1 MKRRFL
7 SVLLS
12 LCLVLGLLPTAAF
25 AQDTSNYVTQEDSI
39 TGLAD
44 GEQAFPEMV
53 AESGEPGGEE
63 QPELEDPVSDS
74 QVESLWVNGKDILQ
88 AENHTV
94 TCGDGMA
101 VYNPAD
107 NTLTLDNAEIT
118 EVYTYESEDAYF
130 SYTSGI
136 YVVGDLTI
144 VLEGDNTI
152 SGEEFGEEISYGIHS
167 SGSITIENSSS
178 GSMTIEAVGAGIYS
192 DVADIHYSSI
202 TLQNVNCGL
211 TASELNIVNST
222 VIINNTGSTSIKA
235 NAVTIDDSTVNIT
248 AEGYILSNSGGGS
261 LTIIGDNSK
270 VTMYSDG
277 NAILT
282 DTVTIGG
289 GSVEIESGTS
299 VAVYALASFT
309 VTGTPTVTVTGNPS
323 AFWQSSFNGPIIVGG
338 VEYICD
344 DNTVEIENGQVISGL
359 RGPGVIVNG
368 MPLAGSGS
376 VPCDSGE
383 AFYDSSS
390 NTLTLRDAVINN
402 GYSVSS
408 YTYGIYADNDT
419 DLTIILEGEN
429 AINGVDTG
437 INSAAG
443 ITIQGDGSLTIDS
456 TYDGISAS
464 SQVTINDGNLT
475 INISD
480 DSVSAFFWISGIN
493 AGNGGLTINGGT
505 VTINIPEPD
514 SRCGFYSNDDI
525 VINNGSVRVD
535 GGRFGIL
542 AERNVI
548 ISGSPTIYATMA
560 EETAIIGDRI
570 EKDGQEYVCT
580 GNTVSIEDGEIIS
593 GLSLYVP
600 EEPEPEP
607 EPERPSDDDDHHDTG
622 STTESERNPDGSI
635 TTTVTKP
642 DGTTTATTRNTDGS
656 KEVVETKKDGTVVTT
671 ATDKSGNETKTTENP
686 DGTSVVSVTRTDGS
700 TSTTTVDKDGL
711 SVTVAALSEDAVARG
726 QTGAVSLSMPGAIAA
741 GDLENA
747 PAVTLDLP
755 GDTSVRVE
763 IPVENITAGTV
774 AVLVTADGGSEI
786 VQTSVATESGVVLT
800 LSGGETVKLV
810 DNTKTFAD
818 VAGSFWGAEAVTF
831 VTSRE
836 LFQGTGAA
844 TFDPNAPMDRA
855 MIVTVLA
862 RLDGVDTTAGS
873 TWYEAGVQWAVS
885 SGISD
890 GSGLDQN
897 LTREQLATMLYRYAQ
912 YKGCDVSVG
921 ENTNI
926 LSYSDVSSVSE
937 YAMEAVQWACGA
949 GVIGGKDGLLDP
961 AGNATRAEVATMLM
975 RFVALL

>member
-25 AQDTSNYVTQEDSI
+25 AQDTSNYATQENSI

-44 GEQAFPEMV
+44 GEQALPEMV

-88 AENHTV
+88 AENRTV

-277 NAILT
+277 IAILT

-323 AFWQSSFNGPIIVGG
+323 AFWQSFNGSIIVGG

-376 VPCDSGE
+376 VPCGSGE

-480 DSVSAFFWISGIN
+480 DSVSAFF
-493 AGNGGLTINGGT
+493 
-505 VTINIPEPD
+505 
-514 SRCGFYSNDDI
+514 
-525 VINNGSVRVD
+525 
-535 GGRFGIL
+535 
-542 AERNVI
+542 
-548 ISGSPTIYATMA
+548 GSP
-560 EETAIIGDRI
+560 
-570 EKDGQEYVCT
+570 
-580 GNTVSIEDGEIIS
+580 VSM
-593 GLSLYVP
+593 L
-600 EEPEPEP
+600 
-607 EPERPSDDDDHHDTG
+607 
-622 STTESERNPDGSI
+622 
-635 TTTVTKP
+635 
-642 DGTTTATTRNTDGS
+642 
-656 KEVVETKKDGTVVTT
+656 
-671 ATDKSGNETKTTENP
+671 
-686 DGTSVVSVTRTDGS
+686 
-700 TSTTTVDKDGL
+700 
-711 SVTVAALSEDAVARG
+711 VTVALPLTVEP
-726 QTGAVSLSMPGAIAA
+726 SLSTFQSPIVAVVFIATTI
-741 GDLENA
+741 L
-747 PAVTLDLP
+747 L
-755 GDTSVRVE
+755 S
-763 IPVENITAGTV
+763 ITA
-774 AVLVTADGGSEI
+774 A
-786 VQTSVATESGVVLT
+786 
-800 LSGGETVKLV
+800 
-810 DNTKTFAD
+810 
-818 VAGSFWGAEAVTF
+818 
-831 VTSRE
+831 
-836 LFQGTGAA
+836 
-844 TFDPNAPMDRA
+844 
-855 MIVTVLA
+855 
-862 RLDGVDTTAGS
+862 
-873 TWYEAGVQWAVS
+873 
-885 SGISD
+885 
-890 GSGLDQN
+890 
-897 LTREQLATMLYRYAQ
+897 
-912 YKGCDVSVG
+912 
-921 ENTNI
+921 
-926 LSYSDVSSVSE
+926 
-937 YAMEAVQWACGA
+937 
-949 GVIGGKDGLLDP
+949 
-961 AGNATRAEVATMLM
+961 
-975 RFVALL
+975 